1 MKDDGTSSML
11 GDSTSVQQQLTT
23 IIGLLT
29 KKGATEEAMKPGL
42 LKSLQDNLFPEQKSE
57 RSSFRRLKQKQKTYQ
72 GVPIAIDS
80 ITPDGRRDIR
90 KAFSNVISFDID
102 YDKPEKKSGPWSK
115 FFFFLALLFGVL
127 TGFVM
132 QVIKDVKNI
141 FKFLKTKFLNLFSY
155 LSKTKIGQVV
165 TRLFRSIKL
174 KFLNALRAL
183 KNLSIVKS
191 IRSFFS
197 SFKASIASK
206 FKSLLSIGK
215 GIFDSVSK
223 RVMSIFNSV
232 KAFITK
238 IRNFFKPITSFL
250 SKFKA
255 GKILSLPMKLFKS
268 FMGFFSKLSGFFK
281 IGLKL
286 GRLVGKLLWP
296 IFAIIETVT
305 GLFKAFSDP
314 KLKDKSF
321 LQKLVTGLVAGIA
334 GFFDIFSIFGLE
346 LFGFDEIRDRFDK
359 IFSAFKEG
367 FFKGIF
373 EWVNQIFSYI
383 VSFFGK
389 IVGWV
394 VGWFNKDAG
403 KAITEWSKNF
413 DLFEGIKKVI
423 GSIVGFFKKIFSFV
437 DSVKESI
444 SKAYDKIK
452 EFATGLYD
460 KIVNFVKGITDF
472 ISNLFNF
479 SKIKDWVKDKLGL
492 GDKTKEVTI
501 NRTTPVGDLMDTEER
516 TLYSGRGA
524 YRFDRQDELLAVKK
538 DGPIAEILAN
548 SNRESVTA
556 LKALTNTTKKIGDV
570 FEKFSKTAVIM
581 QEKELRILTENLTL
595 LKELKDKNVAS
606 NVVVQNNSNSNIF
619 SEKTSSNIDL
629 RRDLALRGNFPF

>member
-23 IIGLLT
+23 ILGLLT
-29 KKGATEEAMKPGL
+29 KKGATDEAMKPGV
-42 LKSLQDNLFPEQKSE
+42 LKSLQDSLFPEQKNE
-57 RSSFRRLKQKQKTYQ
+57 RSAFRRLKQKQKTYQ

-90 KAFSNVISFDID
+90 KAFSNIISFEID

-115 FFFFLALLFGVL
+115 FFFFLALLFGIL

-132 QVIKDVKNI
+132 QVIKDVKSI
-141 FKFLKTKFLNLFSY
+141 FRFIKTKFLNLFSY
-155 LSKTKIGQVV
+155 LGKTKIGQFV
-165 TRLFRSIKL
+165 TKLFRGIKL

-191 IRSFFS
+191 VRSFFT
-197 SFKASIASK
+197 SFKASIISK
-206 FKSLLSIGK
+206 FKSLITIGR

-223 RVMSIFNSV
+223 RIMSIFNSV
-232 KAFITK
+232 KSFITK
-238 IRNFFKPITSFL
+238 IRNFFKPITNFL
-250 SKFKA
+250 SKFKV
-255 GKILSLPMKLFKS
+255 GKLLSVPMRLFKS

-281 IGLKL
+281 LGLKL
-286 GRLVGKLLWP
+286 GRLLGKLAVP
-296 IFAIIETVT
+296 IFLIIETVT
-305 GLFKAFSDP
+305 GLFKAFTDP

-321 LQKLVTGLVAGIA
+321 LQKLITGLVAGIA

-383 VSFFGK
+383 ISFFGK

-413 DLFEGIKKVI
+413 DLFGGIKKVI

-452 EFATGLYD
+452 EFASGLHD

-479 SKIKDWVKDKLGL
+479 GKIKDWIKDKLGL
-492 GDKTKEVTI
+492 GQKEREVTV
-501 NRTTPVGDLMDTEER
+501 NTTPVGDLVDSDER
-516 TLYSGRGA
+516 TLYSRRRA
-524 YRFDRQDELLAVKK
+524 YRFDKQDELLAVKR
-538 DGPIAEILAN
+538 DGPLAEILAN
-548 SNRESVTA
+548 SNRSSVSA
-556 LKALTNTTKKIGDV
+556 LRGLNDTTKKISDV
-570 FEKFSKTAVIM
+570 FEKFTKTATIM
-581 QEKELRILTENLTL
+581 QEKELRILTENLAM
-595 LKELKDKNVAS
+595 LKELKEKNNAS
-606 NVVVQNNSNSNIF
+606 SVVVQNNSNSNIF